1 MKYRKNN
8 VLLLLEEKTDVYG
21 DRVALGIRTALGWK
35 EFTYKGLGL
44 LSRKL
49 GSHLINDLGVQK
61 NDRVAILS
69 ESKPEYGACVFASI
83 LSGATTVPLDIKLT
97 KFELVSILTD
107 CQPKVLLVSQTY
119 IEKALEIQKE
129 VPSIQH
135 IIVMDEPS
143 YNMTL
148 PSLYTINSTPHC
160 KWRHRSSKSTAFIIY
175 TSGTTGN
182 PKGVEISFRNMLA
195 QLNALSTVVREFI
208 PEGENTK
215 ILSIFCRFRGKAF
228 LSCGAGAKVSRFR
241 FLQLVKLKKFCYN
254 V

>member
-49 GSHLINDLGVQK
+49 GSYLINELEVQK

-119 IEKALEIQKE
+119 IAKGSSVNQTHYRYGRTKLQHDTSKFIHNKFNTSLQMETQK
-129 VPSIQH
+129 
-135 IIVMDEPS
+135 
-143 YNMTL
+143 L
-148 PSLYTINSTPHC
+148 KINSFHHLHF
-160 KWRHRSSKSTAFIIY
+160 RHNR
-175 TSGTTGN
+175 
-182 PKGVEISFRNMLA
+182 
-195 QLNALSTVVREFI
+195 
-208 PEGENTK
+208 
-215 ILSIFCRFRGKAF
+215 
-228 LSCGAGAKVSRFR
+228 
-241 FLQLVKLKKFCYN
+241 
-254 V
+254 

>member
-49 GSHLINDLGVQK
+49 GSYLINELEVQK

-129 VPSIQH
+129 VPSIKH

-160 KWRHRSSKSTAFIIY
+160 KWRHRS
-175 TSGTTGN
+175 
-182 PKGVEISFRNMLA
+182 
-195 QLNALSTVVREFI
+195 
-208 PEGENTK
+208 
-215 ILSIFCRFRGKAF
+215 
-228 LSCGAGAKVSRFR
+228 
-241 FLQLVKLKKFCYN
+241 
-254 V
+254 